1 VLDRGYADFRELRTR
16 EVRRM
21 RQNALGDGLGLHSF
35 RVFSLSKLIWESR
48 RADSNCLPL
57 LITSE
62 LFY

>member
-1 VLDRGYADFRELRTR
+1 MLDRGYADFRELRTR

-35 RVFSLSKLIWESR
+35 RVFSLSKLIRESR
-48 RADSNCLPL
+48 RADSNRLPL